1 MPGRDLPRRSPRRSP
16 RKQVRPVRRSPVRR
30 GESFKIFV
38 DSPFQEGAQLWER
51 LRRLS
56 DLPLDRADYKA
67 RGAWDVAKLEEHVAL
82 LERAASLPG
91 FADGEMTFLELYGL
105 TGGTARWPAYVSQR
119 GWAMPRLQNAILKAR
134 IRALASKR

>member
-56 DLPLDRADYKA
+56 DLPLDRADYN
-67 RGAWDVAKLEEHVAL
+67 AL